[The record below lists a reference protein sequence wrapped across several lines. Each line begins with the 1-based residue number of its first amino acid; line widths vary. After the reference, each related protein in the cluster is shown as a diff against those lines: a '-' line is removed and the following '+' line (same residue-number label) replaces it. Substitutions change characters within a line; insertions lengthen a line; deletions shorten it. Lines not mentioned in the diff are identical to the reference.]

1 MIHITAVRE
10 HGSIRSVTCEG
21 HALYDEPGSDIIC
34 AAVSA
39 LMINTANSIEQF
51 TEDDLVIEEGGEEG
65 GYLMLRLDG
74 EISESSALLLKS
86 LMLGLHSIKDT
97 YGEEFLQITQQ
108 ERSE

>member
-10 HGSIRSVTCEG
+10 HGFIRSVTCAG

-51 TEDDLVIEEGGEEG
+51 TEDALVIEEGGDEG

-74 EISESSALLLKS
+74 EISGSSALLLKS
-86 LMLGLHSIKDT
+86 LMLGLHSIKET

>member
-65 GYLMLRLDG
+65 GYLMLRLDS

-86 LMLGLHSIKDT
+86 LMLGLHSIKET

>member
-10 HGSIRSVTCEG
+10 HGSIRSVTCTG

-51 TEDDLVIEEGGEEG
+51 TEDNLVIEEGGEEG

-74 EISESSALLLKS
+74 EISGSSALLMKS
-86 LMLGLHSIKDT
+86 LMLGLHSIEET